1 MKHTDSWFGVN
12 CKTFFLM
19 FVFAACFVVDGSAGQ
34 RTAGMLVLQ
43 GQPVRGQVLDSGG
56 SPMPGV
62 TVVIKNT
69 NQGTITDVNGN
80 YTLSN
85 VPGQA
90 TLLFS
95 FVGMKSREMEVAGR
109 NVVNVTLEEET
120 VGLEEIVA
128 VGYGSQRRKDLT
140 GSIARVK
147 GEDMIQ
153 ASTGSFDQMLQGKV
167 AGVQISQT
175 SGAPGGNVNVLVRG
189 VSSITGGNQPLYVVD
204 GFPVGTGGGGSDMSN
219 FGGGNFTSEG
229 MARNTQNRINP
240 LSSINPSDIES
251 IEILKDA
258 SATAIYGSRGANGVI
273 IITTKRGATGKS
285 QINVDVSYGVQ
296 EVAHKLDMMNA
307 RQYAEFVAEGRDNA
321 RIYAGGLASDP
332 NEIRAGGHRV
342 PPAFRDPASIT
353 TDTDWQDAIFRIAP
367 VQNYQVSSTSGNEKN
382 RFFISAGY
390 FNQEGIVLTSS
401 YERFN
406 LRTNV
411 DAQLTERLKLG
422 SSISGS
428 YGYGRFPNTEGH
440 YGTGGILSM
449 ALAAS
454 PTIPAYHEDGSYYFN
469 QEDVDYGLGWL
480 SNPLAVLDGYSDKRK
495 VADILVN
502 NFLEYR
508 LMDGLSFKTSVGI
521 KYGTNVIKLWRSS
534 EVPLYGN
541 RNYEATAAVI
551 KSESINW
558 LNENTLSYKRS
569 IGEKHQID
577 ALVGFTMQKDS
588 YDQLSAGAANFP
600 TEYVTYLSEG
610 IVNTGSHFVSEW
622 SMMSLMSRIN
632 YSYDGKYLFTATLRR
647 DGSSRF
653 GVRNKWGNFPSFS
666 VGYNV
671 SEEPF
676 MEPVTW
682 INNLKLRASYGISGN
697 NQIGNYTHIGLLS
710 TLGYVENNTKRLG
723 LVPSSLSNDNL
734 TWEKSKQINI
744 GLDLTLLKER
754 IALTA
759 DIYRDRKTDLL
770 LAVNL
775 PAASGFGSS
784 TQNIGDIENKGIE
797 VGLQTTNVKSRKFNW
812 TSSATF
818 SSNKN
823 KVMKLTAVSERMV
836 NSAYQVTQVGYP
848 VSSFYLMHATGVFQ
862 TDEEVQNSALQHPRV
877 QPGDL
882 KFEDVVI
889 DNKINADDKKIVGD
903 PWPDF
908 TWGFTNKFSYGNL
921 ALSVTLNGSHGADTY
936 FQAGE
941 IVLNSA
947 GVQNQLAIV
956 DRRWKSA
963 QDPGDGFMPRAIRS
977 NHAYAFS
984 SSSHFLFDSSFTR
997 IKNVNLSYKLPG
1009 SLVSK
1014 LSLVSA
1020 AVYIDVNNLHTFTN
1034 YPGYDPESSTSGD
1047 NVVNAGIDYLT
1058 YPLPRTYTFGVQ
1070 LTF

>member
-12 CKTFFLM
+12 CKMFFLM

-296 EVAHKLDMMNA
+296 EVAHKLDMMNT

-332 NEIRAGGHRV
+332 NEIRTGGHRV
-342 PPAFRDPASIT
+342 PTAFRDPASIT

-508 LMDGLSFKTSVGI
+508 LMDGLSFKTSVGT

-551 KSESINW
+551 KSESLNW

-744 GLDLTLLKER
+744 GMDLTLLKER